1 MIYSILIANCLAM
14 TLGFYLVYDGQFT
27 TGIVC
32 FLISFI
38 GFRQLCIELDKPKKK
53 RKKKIKLKV
62 VAKPKQKM
70 SIESQIR
77 LDKFS
82 MN

>member
-1 MIYSILIANCLAM
+1 MIYCILIANCLAM
-14 TLGFYLVYDGQFT
+14 TLGFYLAYDGQFT
-27 TGIVC
+27 TGVVC
-32 FLISFI
+32 FLVSFI

-53 RKKKIKLKV
+53 RKKKPKLILV
-62 VAKPKQKM
+62 KPKQKI

>member
-1 MIYSILIANCLAM
+1 MA
-14 TLGFYLVYDGQFT
+14 LGFYLVYDTQFT

-53 RKKKIKLKV
+53 RKKKLKVVEV
-62 VAKPKQKM
+62 VAKPKQKI

>member
-1 MIYSILIANCLAM
+1 MIYCILIANCLAM
-14 TLGFYLVYDGQFT
+14 TLGFYLAYDQQFT

-53 RKKKIKLKV
+53 RKKKPKMV
-62 VAKPKQKM
+62 RPKQKM

>member
-1 MIYSILIANCLAM
+1 MIYCILIANCLAM
-14 TLGFYLVYDGQFT
+14 VLGFYLVWDKQFI

-53 RKKKIKLKV
+53 RKKKLKQKV
-62 VAKPKQKM
+62 VKPKQKM

>member
-1 MIYSILIANCLAM
+1 MIYCILIANCLAM
-14 TLGFYLVYDGQFT
+14 TLGFYLVWDKQFI

-53 RKKKIKLKV
+53 RKKKPKL

>member
-1 MIYSILIANCLAM
+1 MIYCILIANCLAM

-27 TGIVC
+27 TGVVC
-32 FLISFI
+32 FLVSFI

-53 RKKKIKLKV
+53 RKKKPKLILV
-62 VAKPKQKM
+62 KPKQKI

-82 MN
+82 IN